1 MKKKNYLIG
10 AQWLR
15 TGREEETAME
25 GGAIGQTSSGG
36 QGVNA
41 SKIMEVDGDVSGVN
55 GSVSIPVNESQS
67 INAKISMESVQAG
80 GDKINKEI
88 PYMHATDCLLDT
100 KKRRMEDIMGKR
112 IGLRVAVGLEG
123 AISFDVQGK
132 SGGVALLWRHEN
144 EAQLLGYGRDYIDVE
159 IVGDNGHKWR
169 PVYSRGC

>member
-25 GGAIGQTSSGG
+25 GGAISQTSSGG

-41 SKIMEVDGDVSGVN
+41 SKIMDVDGDVSGVN

-112 IGLRVAVGLEG
+112 IGQLGRFALCLWTFLCLPPPD
-123 AISFDVQGK
+123 SFYSYSYSSDGDSDDSSTTV
-132 SGGVALLWRHEN
+132 
-144 EAQLLGYGRDYIDVE
+144 DYD
-159 IVGDNGHKWR
+159 DFYYH
-169 PVYSRGC
+169 SHSD